1 MLAYAFRRLVVAVPL
16 LVGVSLLVFL
26 ILRLIPGDPAQI
38 LLFGSNPTPDTVA
51 ALRHQLGLDQP
62 APVQYWIYVQRLVR
76 GDLGYSY
83 VTNSPVMSQIAT
95 RLPYTINLALAAL
108 GVAVVLGFVTGI
120 LAGMWPGSFVDR
132 FATVVSVLG
141 LAVPYF
147 WLAQLLVLIFA
158 VHLGWF
164 PALGLGSPKAIVLPA
179 LSLGLGFAA
188 IITRLLRSSLIDVY
202 QQPYLLVARAKGMAP
217 SRLLTRHAMRN
228 AVGSVVTVIGLQIG
242 NLFAGAVAIEII
254 FGRPGLGQYLVSSI
268 QQKEIPAIQGVV
280 LFVAVVYIGV
290 NLLVDVTHGVLD
302 PRVRRGWSR

>member
-1 MLAYAFRRLVVAVPL
+1 
-16 LVGVSLLVFL
+16 
-26 ILRLIPGDPAQI
+26 
-38 LLFGSNPTPDTVA
+38 
-51 ALRHQLGLDQP
+51 
-62 APVQYWIYVQRLVR
+62 
-76 GDLGYSY
+76 
-83 VTNSPVMSQIAT
+83 
-95 RLPYTINLALAAL
+95 
-108 GVAVVLGFVTGI
+108 VAVVLGFITGT
-120 LAGMWPGSFVDR
+120 LAGMWPGSIVDR

-158 VHLGWF
+158 VRLGWF

-188 IITRLLRSSLIDVY
+188 IITRLLRSSLIEVY

-217 SRLLTRHAMRN
+217 SRLLTRHALRN

-268 QQKEIPAIQGVV
+268 QQKDIPAIQGVV

>member
-1 MLAYAFRRLVVAVPL
+1 MFAFALRRLLIAIPL

-38 LLFGSNPTPDTVA
+38 LLFGSNPTPSTVA
-51 ALRHQLGLDQP
+51 ALRHQLGLDQSGV
-62 APVQYWIYVQRLVR
+62 AQYWIYLQRLLR
-76 GDLGYSY
+76 GDLGFSY
-83 VTNSPVMSQIAT
+83 VTNSSVMSEIAT

-108 GVAVVLGFVTGI
+108 GVALVLGFVTGV
-120 LAGMWPGSFVDR
+120 LAGLWPGSWLDR

-158 VHLGWF
+158 VRLGWF

-188 IITRLLRSSLIDVY
+188 IITRLLRSSLIEVY

-217 SRLLTRHAMRN
+217 ARLLGRHALRN
-228 AVGSVVTVIGLQIG
+228 AVGSTVTVIGLQIG

-268 QQKEIPAIQGVV
+268 QQKDIPAIQGVV

-290 NLLVDVTHGVLD
+290 NLLVDITHGILD
-302 PRVRRGWSR
+302 PRVRRGWAR

>member
-1 MLAYAFRRLVVAVPL
+1 MLAYSLRRLVVAVPL

-38 LLFGSNPTPDTVA
+38 LLFGSNPTPGTVA
-51 ALRHQLGLDQP
+51 ALRHQLGLDQS

-83 VTNSPVMSQIAT
+83 VTNSPVMSEVAT

-108 GVAVVLGFVTGI
+108 GVAVVLGFVTGT
-120 LAGMWPGSFVDR
+120 LAGMWPGSIVDR

-268 QQKEIPAIQGVV
+268 QQKDIPAIQGVV

>member
-1 MLAYAFRRLVVAVPL
+1 MFAFALRRLLIAVPL

-26 ILRLIPGDPAQI
+26 VLRLIPGDPAQI
-38 LLFGSNPTPDTVA
+38 LLFGSNPTPSSVA
-51 ALRHQLGLDQP
+51 ALRHQLGLDQSGV
-62 APVQYWIYVQRLVR
+62 AQYWIYLQRLLR
-76 GDLGYSY
+76 GDLGFSY
-83 VTNSPVMSQIAT
+83 VTNSSVMSEIAT

-108 GVAVVLGFVTGI
+108 AVALVLGFVTGI
-120 LAGMWPGSFVDR
+120 LAGLWPGSWLDR
-132 FATVVSVLG
+132 IATVVSVLG

-158 VHLGWF
+158 VRLGWF
-164 PALGLGSPKAIVLPA
+164 PALGLGSPTAIVLPA

-188 IITRLLRSSLIDVY
+188 IITRLLRSSLIEVY

-217 SRLLTRHAMRN
+217 SRLLGRHAMRN
-228 AVGSVVTVIGLQIG
+228 AVGSTVTVIGLQIG

-268 QQKEIPAIQGVV
+268 QQKDIPAIQGVV

-290 NLLVDVTHGVLD
+290 NLLVDITHGILD
-302 PRVRRGWSR
+302 PRVRQGWAR

>member
-1 MLAYAFRRLVVAVPL
+1 MLAYSLRRLVVAVPL

-51 ALRHQLGLDQP
+51 ALRHQLGLDQS

-83 VTNSPVMSQIAT
+83 VTNSPVMSEVAT

-108 GVAVVLGFVTGI
+108 GVAVVLGFVTGT
-120 LAGMWPGSFVDR
+120 LAGMWPGSIVDR
-132 FATVVSVLG
+132 LATVVSVLG

-217 SRLLTRHAMRN
+217 YRLLTRHAMRN

-268 QQKEIPAIQGVV
+268 QQKDIPAIQGVV

>member
-1 MLAYAFRRLVVAVPL
+1 MFIFAVRRLLVAIPL

-38 LLFGSNPTPDTVA
+38 LLFGANPTPATVA
-51 ALRHQLGLDQP
+51 ALRHQLGLDQSGV
-62 APVQYWIYVQRLVR
+62 AQYWIYFQQLVR

-83 VTNSPVMSQIAT
+83 VTNSPVMSQIAG
-95 RLPYTINLALAAL
+95 RVPYTINLAMAAL
-108 GVAVVLGFVTGI
+108 GVAVVLGFVTGVV
-120 LAGMWPGSFVDR
+120 AGMRPGSWLDR
-132 FATVVSVLG
+132 TATVVSVLG

-158 VHLGWF
+158 VRLGWF
-164 PALGLGSPKAIVLPA
+164 PALGLGSPTAIVLPA

-202 QQPYLLVARAKGMAP
+202 EQPYLLVARAKGMSP
-217 SRLLTRHAMRN
+217 SRLLARHAMRN
-228 AVGSVVTVIGLQIG
+228 AVGSTVTVIGLQIG
-242 NLFAGAVAIEII
+242 NLFGGAVAIEVI

-268 QQKEIPAIQGVV
+268 QQKDIPAIQGVV

-290 NLLVDVTHGVLD
+290 NLLVDIAHGVLD
-302 PRVRRGWSR
+302 PRVRQGWAR

>member
-1 MLAYAFRRLVVAVPL
+1 MLAYALRRLIIAVPL

-38 LLFGSNPTPDTVA
+38 LLFGSNPTPATVA
-51 ALRHQLGLDQP
+51 ALRHQLGLDQSGV
-62 APVQYWIYVQRLVR
+62 VQYWIYVQRLIR

-83 VTNSPVMSQIAT
+83 VTNSPVMSEVAT

-120 LAGMWPGSFVDR
+120 LAGMWPGSLLDR
-132 FATVVSVLG
+132 VATVVSVLG

-158 VHLGWF
+158 VRLGWF

-188 IITRLLRSSLIDVY
+188 IITRLLRSSLIEVY
-202 QQPYLLVARAKGMAP
+202 QQPYVLVARAKGMGP
-217 SRLLTRHAMRN
+217 SRLLTRHALRN
-228 AVGSVVTVIGLQIG
+228 AVGSTITVIGLQIG

-268 QQKEIPAIQGVV
+268 QQKDIPAIQGVV

>member
-1 MLAYAFRRLVVAVPL
+1 
-16 LVGVSLLVFL
+16 
-26 ILRLIPGDPAQI
+26 
-38 LLFGSNPTPDTVA
+38 
-51 ALRHQLGLDQP
+51 
-62 APVQYWIYVQRLVR
+62 
-76 GDLGYSY
+76 
-83 VTNSPVMSQIAT
+83 MSEVAT

-108 GVAVVLGFVTGI
+108 GVAVVLGFVTGT
-120 LAGMWPGSFVDR
+120 LAGMWPGSIVDR

-268 QQKEIPAIQGVV
+268 QQKDIPAIQGVV

>member
-1 MLAYAFRRLVVAVPL
+1 MLAYALRRIVVSVPL

-38 LLFGSNPTPDTVA
+38 LLFGANPTPDMVA
-51 ALRHQLGLDQP
+51 ELRHQLGLDQSAP
-62 APVQYWIYVQRLVR
+62 AQYWLYAQRLVR

-83 VTNSPVMSQIAT
+83 VTNSPVMSEIAA
-95 RLPYTINLALAAL
+95 RLPYTIELALAAL
-108 GVAVVLGFVTGI
+108 GVALVLGFVTGI
-120 LAGMWPGSFVDR
+120 LAGMWPGSVIDR
-132 FATVVSVLG
+132 IATVVSVLG

-158 VHLGWF
+158 VRLGWL
-164 PALGLGSPKAIVLPA
+164 PALGLGGPTAIVLPA

-188 IITRLLRSSLIDVY
+188 IITRLLRSSLIEVY

-217 SRLLTRHAMRN
+217 SRLLVRHALRN

-268 QQKEIPAIQGVV
+268 QQKDIPAIQGVV

-290 NLLVDVTHGVLD
+290 NLLVDLAHGVLD
-302 PRVRRGWSR
+302 PRVRLGWSR

>member
-1 MLAYAFRRLVVAVPL
+1 MLAYSLRRLVVAVPL

-51 ALRHQLGLDQP
+51 ALRHQLGLDQS

-83 VTNSPVMSQIAT
+83 VTNSPVMSEVAT
-95 RLPYTINLALAAL
+95 LLPYTINLALAAL
-108 GVAVVLGFVTGI
+108 GVAVVLGFVTGTM
-120 LAGMWPGSFVDR
+120 AGMWPGSIVDR

-268 QQKEIPAIQGVV
+268 QQKDIPAIQGVV

>member
-1 MLAYAFRRLVVAVPL
+1 MLAYSLRRLVVAVPL
-16 LVGVSLLVFL
+16 LVGVSLLVFG

-38 LLFGSNPTPDTVA
+38 LLFGSNPTPATIA
-51 ALRHQLGLDQP
+51 ALRHQLGLDQS
-62 APVQYWIYVQRLVR
+62 APVQYWIYLQRLLR

-83 VTNSPVMSQIAT
+83 VTNSPVMSEIAA

-120 LAGMWPGSFVDR
+120 LAGMRPGSLVDR

-158 VHLGWF
+158 VRLGWF

-217 SRLLTRHAMRN
+217 SRLLTRHALRN

-254 FGRPGLGQYLVSSI
+254 FGRPGLGQYLVASI
-268 QQKEIPAIQGVV
+268 QQKDIPAIQGVV

>member
-1 MLAYAFRRLVVAVPL
+1 MLGFALRRLLIAVPL

-51 ALRHQLGLDQP
+51 ALRHQLGLDQSGV
-62 APVQYWIYVQRLVR
+62 AQYWIYLQRLLR

-83 VTNSPVMSQIAT
+83 VTNSPVISEIGS

-108 GVAVVLGFVTGI
+108 GVAVVLGFVTGV
-120 LAGMWPGSFVDR
+120 LAGMWPGSPLDR
-132 FATVVSVLG
+132 IATVVSVLG

-158 VHLGWF
+158 VRLGWF

-188 IITRLLRSSLIDVY
+188 IITRLLRSSLIEVY

-217 SRLLTRHAMRN
+217 LRLLTRHAMRN
-228 AVGSVVTVIGLQIG
+228 AVGSTVTVVGLQIG
-242 NLFAGAVAIEII
+242 NLFGGAVAIEII

-268 QQKEIPAIQGVV
+268 QQKDIPAIQGIV

-290 NLLVDVTHGVLD
+290 NLLVDITHGVLD
-302 PRVRRGWSR
+302 PRVRRAWAR

>member
-1 MLAYAFRRLVVAVPL
+1 MLAFTLRRLLVAIPL

-51 ALRHQLGLDQP
+51 ALRHQLGLDQT
-62 APVQYWIYVQRLVR
+62 AVAQYWIYLQRLLR
-76 GDLGYSY
+76 GDLGFSY
-83 VTNSPVMSQIAT
+83 VTNSPVMSEIAT

-120 LAGMWPGSFVDR
+120 AAGMWPGSLIDR
-132 FATVVSVLG
+132 IATVVSVLG

-158 VHLGWF
+158 VQLGWF
-164 PALGLGSPKAIVLPA
+164 PALGLGSPKALVLPA

-188 IITRLLRSSLIDVY
+188 IITRLLRSSLIEVY

-217 SRLLTRHAMRN
+217 SRLLTRHALRN
-228 AVGSVVTVIGLQIG
+228 AVGSVVTVVGLQIG

-268 QQKEIPAIQGVV
+268 QQKDIPAIQGVV

-290 NLLVDVTHGVLD
+290 NLLVDITHGLLD
-302 PRVRRGWSR
+302 PRVRRAWAR

>member
-1 MLAYAFRRLVVAVPL
+1 MLAYSLRRLVVAVPL

-51 ALRHQLGLDQP
+51 ALRHQLGLDQS

-83 VTNSPVMSQIAT
+83 VTNSPVMSEVAT

-108 GVAVVLGFVTGI
+108 GVAVVLGFVTGT
-120 LAGMWPGSFVDR
+120 LAGMWPGSIVDR

-217 SRLLTRHAMRN
+217 YRLLTRHAMRN

-268 QQKEIPAIQGVV
+268 QQKDIPAIQGVV

>member
-1 MLAYAFRRLVVAVPL
+1 MLAYAIRRLVVAVPL

-51 ALRHQLGLDQP
+51 ALRHQLGLDQS

-83 VTNSPVMSQIAT
+83 VTNSPVMSEIAT

-108 GVAVVLGFVTGI
+108 GVAVVLGFITGT
-120 LAGMWPGSFVDR
+120 LAGMWPGSIVDR

-158 VHLGWF
+158 VRLGWF

-188 IITRLLRSSLIDVY
+188 IITRLLRSSLIEVY

-217 SRLLTRHAMRN
+217 SRLLTRHALRN

-268 QQKEIPAIQGVV
+268 QQKDIPAIQGVV

>member
-1 MLAYAFRRLVVAVPL
+1 MLVYAIRRLVVAVPL

-51 ALRHQLGLDQP
+51 ALRHQLGLDQS

-83 VTNSPVMSQIAT
+83 VTNSPVMSEIAT

-108 GVAVVLGFVTGI
+108 GVAVVLGFITGT
-120 LAGMWPGSFVDR
+120 LAGMWPGSIVDR

-158 VHLGWF
+158 VRLGWF

-188 IITRLLRSSLIDVY
+188 IITRLLRSSLIEVY

-217 SRLLTRHAMRN
+217 SRLLTRHALRN

-268 QQKEIPAIQGVV
+268 QQKDIPAIQGVV

>member
-1 MLAYAFRRLVVAVPL
+1 MLSYTFRRLVVAVPL

-83 VTNSPVMSQIAT
+83 VTNSPVMSEIAT

-108 GVAVVLGFVTGI
+108 GVAVVLGFITGT
-120 LAGMWPGSFVDR
+120 LAGMWPGSIIDR

-217 SRLLTRHAMRN
+217 HRLLTRHALRN

-268 QQKEIPAIQGVV
+268 QQKDIPAIQGVV

-290 NLLVDVTHGVLD
+290 NLLVDVTHGILD

>member
-1 MLAYAFRRLVVAVPL
+1 MLSYTFRRLVVAVPL

-51 ALRHQLGLDQP
+51 ALRHQLGLDQS

-83 VTNSPVMSQIAT
+83 VTNSPVMSEIAT

-108 GVAVVLGFVTGI
+108 GVAVVLGFITGT
-120 LAGMWPGSFVDR
+120 LAGMWPGSIVDR

-158 VHLGWF
+158 VRLGWF

-188 IITRLLRSSLIDVY
+188 IITRLLRSSLIEVY

-217 SRLLTRHAMRN
+217 SRLLTRHALRN

-268 QQKEIPAIQGVV
+268 QQKDIPAIQGVV

-290 NLLVDVTHGVLD
+290 NLLVDLTHGVLD
-302 PRVRRGWSR
+302 PRVRQGWSR

>member
-1 MLAYAFRRLVVAVPL
+1 
-16 LVGVSLLVFL
+16 
-26 ILRLIPGDPAQI
+26 
-38 LLFGSNPTPDTVA
+38 VA
-51 ALRHQLGLDQP
+51 ALRHQLGLDQSG
-62 APVQYWIYVQRLVR
+62 VTQYWIYLQRLLR

-83 VTNSPVMSQIAT
+83 VTNSPVMSEIGT

-120 LAGMWPGSFVDR
+120 LAGLWPGSVLDR
-132 FATVVSVLG
+132 IATVVSVLG

-158 VHLGWF
+158 VRLGWF

-188 IITRLLRSSLIDVY
+188 IITRLLRSSLIEVY
-202 QQPYLLVARAKGMAP
+202 QQPYILVARAKGMAP
-217 SRLLTRHAMRN
+217 SRLLARHAMRN
-228 AVGSVVTVIGLQIG
+228 AVGSTVTVIGLQIG

-268 QQKEIPAIQGVV
+268 QQKDIPAIQGVV

-290 NLLVDVTHGVLD
+290 NLLVDITHGILD
-302 PRVRRGWSR
+302 PRVRRGWAR

>member
-1 MLAYAFRRLVVAVPL
+1 
-16 LVGVSLLVFL
+16 VGVSLLVFL

-51 ALRHQLGLDQP
+51 ALRHQLGLDQS

-83 VTNSPVMSQIAT
+83 VTNSPVMSEVAT

-108 GVAVVLGFVTGI
+108 GVAVVLGFVTGT
-120 LAGMWPGSFVDR
+120 LAGMWPGSIVDR

-268 QQKEIPAIQGVV
+268 QQKDIPAIQGVV